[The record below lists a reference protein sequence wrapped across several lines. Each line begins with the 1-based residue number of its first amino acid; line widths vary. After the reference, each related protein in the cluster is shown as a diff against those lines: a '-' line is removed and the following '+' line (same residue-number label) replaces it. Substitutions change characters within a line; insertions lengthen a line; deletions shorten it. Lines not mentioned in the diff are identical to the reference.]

1 MVQVIILLMVITFMD
16 QNIASHLKKDYVIMK
31 KNMIHCRRLLLLI
44 HLVVVL
50 VVVLV

>member
-16 QNIASHLKKDYVIMK
+16 QNIASHLKKDYVIMQ
-31 KNMIHCRRLLLLI
+31 KNVIHCRRLLLLI
-44 HLVVVL
+44 HLVVAL